1 MRAETSGTEEA
12 RAGIRIQVEL
22 AWSPR
27 AGEVQLL
34 TLTLPQG
41 ATIADAIAK
50 AVARGVWDSPPE
62 LAPAVWGRA
71 RDASH
76 PLRDG
81 DRLEMLRPLAADP
94 MEARRRRHRGARQ
107 AKK

>member
-1 MRAETSGTEEA
+1 VRAEAPGTEVA
-12 RAGIRIQVEL
+12 RAEVRIQVEL

-27 AGEVQLL
+27 AGEVQLR

-41 ATIADAIAK
+41 ATIADAIAE
-50 AVARGVWDSPPE
+50 AVTRGVWDSPPE

-76 PLRDG
+76 PLREG
-81 DRLEMLRPLAADP
+81 DRLELLRPLAADP
-94 MEARRRRHRGARQ
+94 KEARRRRHRGARQ